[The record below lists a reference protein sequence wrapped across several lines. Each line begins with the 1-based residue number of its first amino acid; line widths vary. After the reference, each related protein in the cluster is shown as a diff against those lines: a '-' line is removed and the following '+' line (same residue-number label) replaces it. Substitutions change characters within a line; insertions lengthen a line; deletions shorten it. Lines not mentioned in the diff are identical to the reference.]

1 MGKGHEPLLHLWVE
15 LDHCALI
22 SCVYETHIQQ
32 PLPHSELLS
41 QNVQQ
46 QCPQQLQQHPQ
57 SWSVDVTVGKQLY
70 ASLQLAILQGDRQ
83 FATARSETLQPVLLV
98 MDCARERSSLLD
110 PVRERKNESQNGRM
124 RGGGEMEMVLLLLRK
139 PAFFG
144 SVTQADQQLALA
156 AERFLACI
164 SQHRALELGIDA
176 AIQPAFLDRRRD
188 TYEKKK
194 HQKNIS
200 LILSLVTMLT
210 LLTLALS
217 TSVAPPTAIGTFCTH
232 ENDFLDGK
240 IYGLFDVQSTT

>member
-70 ASLQLAILQGDRQ
+70 ASLQLAILQRDRQ
-83 FATARSETLQPVLLV
+83 FATARSETLQPVLFV

-110 PVRERKNESQNGRM
+110 PVRERRNESQNGRM

-176 AIQPAFLDRRRD
+176 VIQPAFRRRD
-188 TYEKKK
+188 TNEKKRSIK
-194 HQKNIS
+194 KNI
-200 LILSLVTMLT
+200 INPLSLVTMLT